1 MKVRGISSNTGINI
15 NTGGGNIKAGIVPS
29 VGYMRKAN
37 TSVIFRMKAHEK
49 KIKIISVLT
58 NGEEN
63 YFLDKLNEEYTKL
76 ATNYVNNTSGVDTVE
91 QLYRQENL
99 RPISN
104 EFLKQ
109 SFRTIKQ
116 QFKNHLIQGDDI
128 EIDNTNGDQII
139 IKTGFE
145 FKRIG
150 YNYKKK

>member
-1 MKVRGISSNTGINI
+1 M
-15 NTGGGNIKAGIVPS
+15 
-29 VGYMRKAN
+29 
-37 TSVIFRMKAHEK
+37 
-49 KIKIISVLT
+49 
-58 NGEEN
+58 
-63 YFLDKLNEEYTKL
+63 DKLNEEYTKL